1 MDHGQNGLHV
11 GLVVTVEVKH
21 GTEMYVPVTV
31 GDRHVIPTE
40 KNRPRAV
47 VVTVVMVQW
56 LDREGVTVRNLFILR
71 VVLQVRMI

>member
-11 GLVVTVEVKH
+11 GLVVTVEIKH

-31 GDRHVIPTE
+31 GDRHVVPTE
-40 KNRPRAV
+40 KNRPGAV

-56 LDREGVTVRNLFILR
+56 PDREGVTVQNLFIHH